1 MNNTPMLEI
10 RDLVLAFA
18 TKQVLD
24 RINFSIAPGNI
35 LSIIGPNGA
44 GKTSLVRAVSRQLR
58 PVQGRIL
65 VRGKDVSTMH
75 PNVLARQMAVVR
87 QNLDPLSMSVR
98 AYVRLGRL
106 PFFKSFQFFETRKDK
121 ALADEYM
128 ALTGIYSLAGSP
140 MDQIS
145 GGERQLAAL
154 ARALTQQ
161 PQLLVLD
168 EPTAHLDI
176 THQAGILNLISD
188 LRNRLGLTVLMVI
201 HDLNLAAEYSDKLVM
216 LDKISGQIHAQ
227 GPPGQVL
234 TCDNIRAV
242 YQTRVKVLANP
253 ESGKPCIFL
262 TRQGMHPMQI

>member
-1 MNNTPMLEI
+1 MNKAPLLEI
-10 RDLVLAFA
+10 RDLVLAFDA
-18 TKQVLD
+18 KQILD
-24 RINFSIAPGNI
+24 RISFSLEPGNI

-44 GKTSLVRAVSRQLR
+44 GKTSLVRAVSKQLR

-65 VRGKDVSTMH
+65 VRGKDVSTMA
-75 PNVLARQMAVVR
+75 PNALARQMAVVR
-87 QNLDPLSMSVR
+87 QNLNPLSMSVR

-106 PFFKSFQFFETRKDK
+106 PFFKSFQFFETREDK

-128 ALTGIYSLAGSP
+128 AVTGISSLAESS

-176 THQAGILNLISD
+176 THQARILDLLSD
-188 LRNRLGLTVLMVI
+188 LRDRLGLTVLMVI

-227 GPPGQVL
+227 GPPDQVL

-242 YQTRVKVLANP
+242 YQTRVKILANP

-262 TRQGMHPMQI
+262 ARQEEFRI